1 MTVPADNPNSKELQP
16 QGIFQLLGRL
26 WHHLS
31 KRRQHQIELLIV
43 LMILASFAEIL
54 SIGSVLPFL
63 AVLTEPERIFTLPV
77 LQPFIR
83 LLGITSSSQLVLPLT
98 AIFGLA
104 AIFAGGM
111 RLLLLWT
118 STRVAFAAGADLSY
132 GIYERTLYQDY
143 AVHISR
149 NSSVVI
155 DGILIKSNDVIFGG
169 LMSAITLT
177 SSLVMLA
184 LILGALIWV
193 DPQTSILAFLGF
205 GLIYVVVLLATKKR
219 LKENSLRISIESQ
232 RVIKTLQ
239 EGLGGIR
246 DILIDGSQ
254 AEYCK
259 IYQQAD
265 RTLRNSQGSNSFM
278 IMGPRFAVEAI
289 GMLFIAALA
298 YFITQQGS
306 SVAKAIPIL
315 GALALGAQRLVPI
328 LQEAY
333 ARWSGL
339 KASQNSLVATL
350 QLLDQPLPKHLRLDK
365 ATPISFENNITLSNI
380 TFAYAPNLPA
390 IFHGLDLTIPKGARL
405 GIIGATGCGKSTLI
419 DIVMGLLKPT
429 SGTLLIDGQIIDDAT
444 RRPWQLHISHVPQAI
459 YLADNSIAE
468 NIAFG
473 VPLDEINLTRVRIV
487 ARQAQILDL
496 VDSWPA
502 GFNTKVGERGV
513 RLSGGQRQRIGIAR
527 ALYKK
532 ADVIIFDEATSA
544 LDNDTE
550 ETLIQKIA
558 NLDHNLTLITIAHR
572 LTTLRNCTQII
583 ELEKGVI
590 VRTCQYA
597 DLTIA

>member
-254 AEYCK
+254 EEYCK
-259 IYQQAD
+259 AYQRAD
-265 RTLRNSQGSNSFM
+265 RILRRSQGSNSFM
-278 IMGPRFAVEAI
+278 IMAPRFAVEAI

-298 YFITQQGS
+298 YFITNEGT
-306 SVAKAIPIL
+306 SVARAIPIL

-328 LQEAY
+328 LQQAY
-333 ARWSGL
+333 ASW
-339 KASQNSLVATL
+339 ASIKGSQGALVGSLEL
-350 QLLDQPLPKHLRLDK
+350 MDQPLPMHLQL
-365 ATPISFENNITLSNI
+365 ATPKPIGFQHSIVLSNLG
-380 TFAYAPNLPA
+380 FAYGPTLAPIFQGLNLSIA
-390 IFHGLDLTIPKGARL
+390 KGSLL
-405 GIIGATGCGKSTLI
+405 G
-419 DIVMGLLKPT
+419 VMG
-429 SGTLLIDGQIIDDAT
+429 
-444 RRPWQLHISHVPQAI
+444 
-459 YLADNSIAE
+459 
-468 NIAFG
+468 
-473 VPLDEINLTRVRIV
+473 
-487 ARQAQILDL
+487 
-496 VDSWPA
+496 
-502 GFNTKVGERGV
+502 
-513 RLSGGQRQRIGIAR
+513 
-527 ALYKK
+527 
-532 ADVIIFDEATSA
+532 
-544 LDNDTE
+544 
-550 ETLIQKIA
+550 
-558 NLDHNLTLITIAHR
+558 
-572 LTTLRNCTQII
+572 TTC
-583 ELEKGVI
+583 KS
-590 VRTCQYA
+590 
-597 DLTIA
+597 